1 MREEVLMKVSTT
13 EIRDMMAV
21 AFMCY
26 LDEVEGR
33 RLSVDECRA
42 LTKWVD
48 AHDFEETLEVVR
60 G

>member
-1 MREEVLMKVSTT
+1 MRLTVT
-13 EIRDMMAV
+13 EMRDVMAV
-21 AFMCY
+21 AMMSY

-33 RLSVDECRA
+33 RLSVEECQA
-42 LTKWVD
+42 LLKWVD

>member
-1 MREEVLMKVSTT
+1 MKVSTT